1 MNATQRRLEGKVALI
16 VGAGQTPGPKMGNGR
31 ATALLFARE
40 GAQVLA
46 ADQNIASAEETVA
59 LIQSEGGSAAA
70 VETDVTDESSIQR
83 AVHDC
88 TQRWNRLDILHN
100 NVGISVAGG
109 DAPVTE
115 ITVEAFD
122 RIMAVNL
129 RSVVL
134 ACKHALPIMRDQGS
148 GVILTISSI
157 AALVILY
164 SSAQAGSIR
173 IGTEGAYPPWNAKD
187 ESGKL
192 IGFEVELAGWL
203 CIYMK
208 ADCTLVE
215 QDWDGMIPGL
225 IMRKYDAIMAGMS
238 ITDERMKTINFS
250 QGYADEVASLAVMK
264 GSSLEGMDTPKAI
277 NLSTGGGAA
286 KKALKTLTAALAGKT
301 IGVQTATIHQ
311 NFLESGDVGN
321 VKVRTYK
328 TQDEVNL
335 DLAAGRIDAALAAAV
350 AFTDYAEKSGK
361 PVVLV
366 GPTFSGGAFG
376 NGVGVGIR
384 KADTQ
389 LLEDFNKAIDSARKS
404 GKISELAIRWFGFD
418 ASM

>member
-1 MNATQRRLEGKVALI
+1 MK
-16 VGAGQTPGPKMGNGR
+16 
-31 ATALLFARE
+31 
-40 GAQVLA
+40 
-46 ADQNIASAEETVA
+46 
-59 LIQSEGGSAAA
+59 
-70 VETDVTDESSIQR
+70 SIFKFF
-83 AVHDC
+83 
-88 TQRWNRLDILHN
+88 L
-100 NVGISVAGG
+100 
-109 DAPVTE
+109 
-115 ITVEAFD
+115 
-122 RIMAVNL
+122 
-129 RSVVL
+129 
-134 ACKHALPIMRDQGS
+134 
-148 GVILTISSI
+148 SSI
-157 AALVILY
+157 AALAIFF
-164 SSAQAGSIR
+164 SSAQADSIR

-192 IGFEVELAGWL
+192 IGFEVELANFL

-208 ADCTLVE
+208 ADCTIVE

-225 IMRKYDAIMAGMS
+225 LMRKYDAIMAGMS

-264 GSSLEGMDTPKAI
+264 GSSLEGMDTPKGI
-277 NLSTGGGAA
+277 NLSKGGSDV

-311 NFLESGDVGN
+311 NFLESGDVGT
-321 VKVRTYK
+321 VKIRTYK

-384 KADTQ
+384 KDDTE
-389 LLEDFNKAIDSARKS
+389 LLKKFNKAINQARKS
-404 GKISELAIRWFGFD
+404 GKISELAIKWFGFD

>member
-1 MNATQRRLEGKVALI
+1 MK
-16 VGAGQTPGPKMGNGR
+16 
-31 ATALLFARE
+31 
-40 GAQVLA
+40 
-46 ADQNIASAEETVA
+46 NIFKLS
-59 LIQSEGGSAAA
+59 L
-70 VETDVTDESSIQR
+70 
-83 AVHDC
+83 
-88 TQRWNRLDILHN
+88 
-100 NVGISVAGG
+100 
-109 DAPVTE
+109 
-115 ITVEAFD
+115 
-122 RIMAVNL
+122 
-129 RSVVL
+129 
-134 ACKHALPIMRDQGS
+134 
-148 GVILTISSI
+148 SSI
-157 AALVILY
+157 AALAIFF
-164 SSAQAGSIR
+164 SSAQADSIR
-173 IGTEGAYPPWNAKD
+173 IGTEGAYPPWNSKD
-187 ESGKL
+187 ASGNL
-192 IGFEVELAGWL
+192 IGFEVDLAKELCA
-203 CIYMK
+203 IMK
-208 ADCTLVE
+208 HECTIVE

-225 IMRKYDAIMAGMS
+225 IMRKFDAIMAGMS

-277 NLSTGGGAA
+277 NLSTGGGDV

-311 NFLESGDVGN
+311 NFLESGDVGS

-384 KADTQ
+384 KDDTQ
-389 LLEDFNKAIDSARKS
+389 LLKDFNKAINQARKS
-404 GKISELAIRWFGFD
+404 GKISELAIKWFGFD